1 MPDPI
6 SPAVR
11 AVLDLFAGELVAV
24 KFPDLD
30 AGILRAA
37 AEAATLRAEQLSQ
50 AEAALDQA
58 RSQLS
63 EAQEALLLKAHRALA
78 YAKVFAE
85 ENPALSAQLE
95 SLTLP
100 RVPRRA
106 SSRAL
111 ELEPTAGEASA
122 VPAEPR
128 SPEAAPTA
136 PKRRG
141 RPPKGAISTSAP
153 LFGPITETDPTATS
167 AAAAD

>member
-1 MPDPI
+1 MSDPI

-11 AVLDLFAGELVAV
+11 AVLDLFAGELAAV

-58 RSQLS
+58 RAQLG

-85 ENPALSAQLE
+85 ENAALASQLE

-100 RVPRRA
+100 RAPRRA

-111 ELEPTAGEASA
+111 ELQPTGESSGAES
-122 VPAEPR
+122 EPR
-128 SPEAAPTA
+128 AVEAAPTA

-153 LFGPITETDPTATS
+153 LFGPITETDPSATS
-167 AAAAD
+167 AAASD